1 MFKSLFR
8 RSVSIPLGAIAVLGG
23 ALIGLQA
30 LADFTPGAYL
40 DAQTFI
46 VVPRMRRLNA
56 SSVTC
61 AGLCRTAQA
70 GGANQ
75 HFCVL
80 NELDQVSFA
89 ACLTTLNTDCTP
101 QAVINCASGERQ

>member
-1 MFKSLFR
+1 MR
-8 RSVSIPLGAIAVLGG
+8 RLLRAKVSIPMAAV
-23 ALIGLQA
+23 AVAAGLFTINA
-30 LADFTPGAYL
+30 LADFTPGTYL

-46 VVPRMRRLNA
+46 VVPRMRRLTA